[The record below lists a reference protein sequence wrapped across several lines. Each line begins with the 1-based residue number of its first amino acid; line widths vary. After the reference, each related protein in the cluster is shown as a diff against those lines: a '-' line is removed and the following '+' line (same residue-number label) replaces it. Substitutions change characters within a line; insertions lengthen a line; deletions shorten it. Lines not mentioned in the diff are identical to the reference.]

1 MINRAIIRPVYLIPT
16 LEKNIHR
23 FFKARRSS
31 TFDIRDAFQ
40 TIKLTEEYS
49 MLTTMHTPWERYR
62 WTRLPFGVSSAPKE
76 FQRRLHNVIR
86 DMEGV
91 LNIGDDIIVIG
102 RGDSIDQA
110 ALDHD
115 KTVLELL
122 RRLTS
127 HNLKLN
133 PDKIRFKAQSAPFM
147 GHVLTSDRLKPSPE
161 ISKAVL
167 DMP

>member
-1 MINRAIIRPVYLIPT
+1 MINKAIIRPV
-16 LEKNIHR
+16 
-23 FFKARRSS
+23 
-31 TFDIRDAFQ
+31 
-40 TIKLTEEYS
+40 
-49 MLTTMHTPWERYR
+49 
-62 WTRLPFGVSSAPKE
+62 
-76 FQRRLHNVIR
+76 
-86 DMEGV
+86 
-91 LNIGDDIIVIG
+91 LNIGDNIIVIG

-147 GHVLTSDRLKPSPE
+147 GLLLTSDRLKASPE
-161 ISKAVL
+161 ISKAVM

>member
-1 MINRAIIRPVYLIPT
+1 MINKAIIRPV
-16 LEKNIHR
+16 
-23 FFKARRSS
+23 
-31 TFDIRDAFQ
+31 
-40 TIKLTEEYS
+40 
-49 MLTTMHTPWERYR
+49 
-62 WTRLPFGVSSAPKE
+62 
-76 FQRRLHNVIR
+76 
-86 DMEGV
+86 
-91 LNIGDDIIVIG
+91 LNIGDNIIVIG

-133 PDKIRFKAQSAPFM
+133 PDKIRLKGQSAPFM
-147 GHVLTSDRLKPSPE
+147 GLLLTSDRLKPSPE
-161 ISKAVL
+161 ISKAVM